1 MSNSVFSFLR
11 RAAFAAGIILSTSTV
26 AAPITYEFTT
36 VDGHYGSFIY
46 NDALPTPQPSS
57 TQVVRY
63 DLLSLSL
70 DGVSLPNPIL
80 QLSNDSFW
88 ELADFVQI
96 NALGSGIELYF
107 RADTSLFSSYDLAE
121 FNGHTLTDFIG
132 TRFST
137 NSSSSSL
144 ATLTQVA
151 SIPEP
156 GTSALMVLGLAM
168 LAVGSR
174 RKMGMEDRAGN
185 STMADAK
192 GCAFTPRVVSISA
205 QPMRSRRSFPTGKQV
220 RH

>member
-1 MSNSVFSFLR
+1 MPNSVISLLR
-11 RAAFAAGIILSTSTV
+11 RAAFAAGIALTSSAF
-26 AAPITYEFTT
+26 AAQVNYEFTT
-36 VDGHYGSFIY
+36 VDGHYGSFSY

-63 DLLSLSL
+63 DLLSFSL
-70 DGVSLPNPIL
+70 DGVSLANPIL
-80 QLSNDSFW
+80 QLSNNSFW

-107 RADTSLFSSYDLAE
+107 RADTSLFNSYDLAE
-121 FNGHTLTDFIG
+121 FNGRTLTDFIG

-156 GTSALMVLGLAM
+156 GTSALMVLGLAA
-168 LAVGSR
+168 LVAGSR
-174 RKMGMEDRAGN
+174 RKMG
-185 STMADAK
+185 AK
-192 GCAFTPRVVSISA
+192 G
-205 QPMRSRRSFPTGKQV
+205 
-220 RH
+220 